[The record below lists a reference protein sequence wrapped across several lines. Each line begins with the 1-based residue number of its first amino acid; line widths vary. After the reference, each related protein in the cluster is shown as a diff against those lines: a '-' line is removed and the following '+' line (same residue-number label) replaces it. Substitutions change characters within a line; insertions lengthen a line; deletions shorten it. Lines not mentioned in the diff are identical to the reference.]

1 MARGSH
7 ASDDS
12 GLAMLWVIMLM
23 IVVAGAT
30 ALMGSLIQGAQWS
43 SRNSARTQTS
53 AMTAESGVD
62 TALAALESSVGLKVP
77 CRWTSDDA
85 SGEESSTRNVTVSYF
100 SDAEATDPIPCTDGV
115 GVSVK
120 PMAAFIKS
128 MGVTGTGVAHQ
139 LEMLVRLE
147 AVPGTYFDKAIFSE
161 EFFGPSQV
169 VSEQGNVG
177 NDADI
182 YSNGDI
188 SLSNNDVIAGSLQV
202 YGDVTLAQ
210 TAQVLGSIWATGNI
224 SIDNNARVGGD
235 VKTSGTN
242 EPGSGN
248 VDLGNNAF
256 VGGSVYATGKV
267 TGTGT
272 VSGTRNNDQAGV
284 VDPPLRPFPVVNYD
298 AASIAKW
305 QSQEFDI
312 LNLSCSQAET
322 YLKGVSNAA
331 IDSGKTAMTRTKPV
345 VIRVTR
351 CTVADG
357 RNGSGVLTGA
367 YSSGVKKGIF
377 GLNFGANSGEVI
389 SLNTDVA
396 VISDDGWNA
405 VNNLTIKS
413 TTTATRRM
421 WMMTPSNSPRVVG
434 EPYPNCPTVTSGPK
448 TYFPGSITLENNA
461 LVQPSVKLFI
471 FTPCRAWVSNNGTT
485 SGMIYADVVDTKNNF
500 AGQYYPMDVPGLV
513 DTTWSYQVDTV
524 YKREV
529 PVS

>member
-1 MARGSH
+1 MDRRSRVR
-7 ASDDS
+7 DDS

-30 ALMGSLIQGAQWS
+30 VLMGSLIQGAQWS
-43 SRNSARTQTS
+43 SRYSGRAQTS
-53 AMTAESGVD
+53 TMTAESGID
-62 TALAALESSVGLKVP
+62 TALAALEASVGLNVP
-77 CRWTSDDA
+77 CSWTADDE
-85 SGEESSTRNVTVSYF
+85 SGEESSTRTVTITYF
-100 SDAEATDPIPCTDGV
+100 ADSQATNSIPCTQGSGV
-115 GVSVK
+115 PVK
-120 PMAAFIKS
+120 PLAAFIAS
-128 MGVTGTGVAHQ
+128 QGVTGSGVGHQ

-188 SLSNNDVIAGSLQV
+188 SLANNDVIAGSLQV

-210 TAQVLGSIWATGNI
+210 TAHVLGSIWATGDITI
-224 SIDNNARVGGD
+224 SNNARVDGD
-235 VKTSGTN
+235 VKTSGT
-242 EPGSGN
+242 EPGSSGN
-248 VDLGNNAF
+248 VSLGNNAF
-256 VGGSVYATGKV
+256 VGGSIFAAGSITGN
-267 TGTGT
+267 GT
-272 VSGTRNNDQAGV
+272 VSGTRNDGQTGI
-284 VDPPLRPFPVVNYD
+284 VDPPQRPFPVVNYD

-305 QSQEFDI
+305 QSQGFAI
-312 LNLSCSQAET
+312 LNLTCSQAEN
-322 YLKGVSNAA
+322 YLKGITNAT
-331 IDSGKTAMTRTKPV
+331 IDGGKTAKTRTTPV
-345 VIRVTR
+345 VVRVTK
-351 CTVADG
+351 CTAADG
-357 RNGSGVLTGA
+357 RDGSGVLAGA
-367 YSSGVKKGIF
+367 FGSGSKKGFF
-377 GLNFGANSGEVI
+377 GIYFGANSGDTI

-405 VNNLTIKS
+405 VNNLTIQS
-413 TTTATRRM
+413 TTTDTRRM
-421 WMMTPSNSPRVVG
+421 WMMTPSNSPRVTG
-434 EPYPNCPTVTSGPK
+434 TPYPNCPTVTSGSK
-448 TYFPGSITLENNA
+448 TYYPGSLTLENNA
-461 LVQPSVKLFI
+461 LVKPAVKLFM

-485 SGMIYADVVDTKNNF
+485 SGMVYADVVDTKNNF